1 MESEDDACEQVSLSF
16 CVVGGEEGL
25 GHVDRSHRKVHHDCQ
40 RRGDMG
46 AVSGEGRP
54 DSHRDWNQGMRVCF
68 YLLVKF
74 MDGLYYG
81 GFAT

>member
-16 CVVGGEEGL
+16 CAVGGEEGL

-54 DSHRDWNQGMRVCF
+54 DSNRDWKSGECRSGFGMRVCF
-68 YLLVKF
+68 LLLEKF
-74 MDGLYYG
+74 IDE
-81 GFAT
+81 